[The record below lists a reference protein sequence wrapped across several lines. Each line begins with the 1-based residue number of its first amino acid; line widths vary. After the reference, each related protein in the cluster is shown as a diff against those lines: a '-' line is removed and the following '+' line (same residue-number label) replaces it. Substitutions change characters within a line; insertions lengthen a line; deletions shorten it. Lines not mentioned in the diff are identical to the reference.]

1 MAGLVS
7 RAIGFRLRA
16 SGSAGYPPRAAS
28 RTVHLLA
35 CTPNQQLVRLA
46 NHPPTHAAPL
56 TALGF
61 ALRRAVCTAAPRDP
75 YATLGVT
82 RSASDATIK
91 QAYFRLAKANHPDL
105 NKSPEAPR
113 RFREVAEAYEQVR
126 DAASRRAYES
136 SGSHTGARQRY
147 HHHHH
152 HQQQQQHQQHQHQHQ
167 QSSSS
172 RWQQRAQ
179 HQQGRWQQQQWQQQ
193 RHSEDVFRRVWSEL
207 GMAEIDAY
215 IARVQLEAGRA
226 LRLATTGDTS
236 LAWQFA
242 KEHRAL
248 LIGTIGPALLVL
260 RVPAAAVWS
269 VRLASALVFLAR
281 LGMPINMQW
290 YLLSRLW
297 VRAVLHM
304 ERVAAV
310 LLPKP
315 GTGSGKGAGASK
327 RRR

>member
-56 TALGF
+56 TVLGF

-113 RFREVAEAYEQVR
+113 LFREVAEAYEQVR

-147 HHHHH
+147 Q
-152 HQQQQQHQQHQHQHQ
+152 QQQQQHQQQHQHQ
-167 QSSSS
+167 Q
-172 RWQQRAQ
+172 QQ
-179 HQQGRWQQQQWQQQ
+179 HQHEPCLAPRRDQH
-193 RHSEDVFRRVWSEL
+193 HS
-207 GMAEIDAY
+207 
-215 IARVQLEAGRA
+215 
-226 LRLATTGDTS
+226 
-236 LAWQFA
+236 
-242 KEHRAL
+242 
-248 LIGTIGPALLVL
+248 
-260 RVPAAAVWS
+260 AAA
-269 VRLASALVFLAR
+269 R
-281 LGMPINMQW
+281 P
-290 YLLSRLW
+290 
-297 VRAVLHM
+297 
-304 ERVAAV
+304 
-310 LLPKP
+310 
-315 GTGSGKGAGASK
+315 AG
-327 RRR
+327 